1 MDKISPGA
9 DFIHCSNRRFSEGEF
24 NSKGLNLA
32 GVAKEATGLPTISV
46 GSVGL
51 DKDFIKLYSGD
62 HKTQTVDL
70 NILHEKLN
78 KSEFDLIA
86 VGRALLSDPD
96 WANKVQDGKEDQIVP
111 FDKSFVENYV

>member
-1 MDKISPGA
+1 M
-9 DFIHCSNRRFSEGEF
+9 HEF
-24 NSKGLNLA
+24 
-32 GVAKEATGLPTISV
+32 EIP
-46 GSVGL
+46 
-51 DKDFIKLYSGD
+51 IKLQL
-62 HKTQTVDL
+62 T
-70 NILHEKLN
+70 ILCRIEILVRIVI

>member
-1 MDKISPGA
+1 MHDRSS
-9 DFIHCSNRRFSEGEF
+9 CM
-24 NSKGLNLA
+24 
-32 GVAKEATGLPTISV
+32 
-46 GSVGL
+46 
-51 DKDFIKLYSGD
+51 YSGEVLGN
-62 HKTQTVDL
+62 KCRFTM
-70 NILHEKLN
+70 